1 MIRRL
6 DIDEITG
13 QVVDAA
19 FKLHMRL
26 GPGLLESVYEFV
38 LTRDLERRGLRV
50 DRQKAVSFE
59 FDGLR
64 FDDAFRVDLLVEGCV
79 VVELKS
85 VENLAPVHS
94 KQILTYL
101 RLLNLIVGL
110 LINFGAATLKEG
122 LHIMVNN
129 YQPPSSASPRE
140 PESGGPNMAVTLRI
154 FVSSVQ
160 KELENERLIVQ
171 NLVNTDPF
179 LSAYCVPVLYEL
191 EPASPDKALE
201 GCLSSLDGCNV
212 YLLIVG
218 VQYGTLVDEIS
229 ITHAEYR
236 RAKETM
242 LPVLA
247 FIKGER
253 QVMREVGTVAL
264 LAELDADGP
273 KYKRFGNV
281 IELQKEVRAALVKL
295 LQDRFGIAPTSDE
308 NLIAEQTIEATS
320 LFESRSLSRVR
331 WKDLDLNVARRLFA
345 AAEKRKPDELADE
358 DLLGGAVLRGLAWRD
373 SSSGEYYATA
383 AGIVLLARDPSAVFP
398 QCRILADAYR
408 STEPD
413 GDPRDHED
421 IRGPMPL
428 AIERAIDFIDRNT
441 RHPMRIAGLNRVRLD
456 EYPVDGLREAL
467 VNAVAHRQYEDA
479 GRKIL
484 LEVFSDRAV
493 LSSPG
498 LPPKPITLASLRKGR
513 YRPCSRNPVLAQC
526 LSYFH
531 RIEERGSGF
540 RRMRDHM
547 LDHGLDQ
554 PLIGTDMGYFQ
565 VTFLGPGD
573 NIERL
578 RVAEKRLLVTPAVE
592 AQLNERQRKVMAEV
606 LKSGFVSS
614 GWLVKELGVTYD
626 TANRDLK
633 GLGELNLLMRQGRGR
648 AARYVL
654 RGSGSTP

>member
-1 MIRRL
+1 MNPAL
-6 DIDEITG
+6 
-13 QVVDAA
+13 
-19 FKLHMRL
+19 
-26 GPGLLESVYEFV
+26 S
-38 LTRDLERRGLRV
+38 
-50 DRQKAVSFE
+50 
-59 FDGLR
+59 
-64 FDDAFRVDLLVEGCV
+64 
-79 VVELKS
+79 
-85 VENLAPVHS
+85 
-94 KQILTYL
+94 
-101 RLLNLIVGL
+101 
-110 LINFGAATLKEG
+110 
-122 LHIMVNN
+122 
-129 YQPPSSASPRE
+129 
-140 PESGGPNMAVTLRI
+140 I

-160 KELENERLIVQ
+160 KELEDERLIVQ
-171 NLVNTDPF
+171 NLVSTDPF
-179 LSAYCVPVLYEL
+179 LSAHCMPVLYEL
-191 EPASPDKALE
+191 EPASPLKALD
-201 GCLSSLDGCNV
+201 GCLQALDGCNV

-218 VQYGTLVDEIS
+218 VQYGTLVGEIS

-236 RAKETM
+236 RAKESG

-253 QVMREVGTVAL
+253 HVKREEGTASL

-295 LQDRFGIAPTSDE
+295 LQDRYGIAPTSDE
-308 NLIAEQTIEATS
+308 NEIATQTIEATS

-331 WKDLDLNVARRLFA
+331 WKDLDLDVARSLIA
-345 AAEKRKPDELADE
+345 SAEKRKPDDLFAE
-358 DLLGGAVLRGLAWRD
+358 DLLAGATLRGLVWRD
-373 SSSGEYYATA
+373 PSSGEHHATA

-421 IRGPMPL
+421 ICGPMPL

-441 RHPMRIAGLNRVRLD
+441 RHPMRVVGLNRVRLD
-456 EYPVDGLREAL
+456 EYPVDALREAL

-484 LEVFSDRAV
+484 LEVFADQVV

-498 LPPKPITLASLRKGR
+498 LPPKPITLASLRRGK

-540 RRMRDHM
+540 RRMRDQM
-547 LDHGLDQ
+547 LNHGLDQ
-554 PLIGTDMGYFQ
+554 PLLGTEMGYFQ
-565 VTFLGPGD
+565 VTFPGPGD

-578 RVAEKRLLVTPAVE
+578 QVPEKQLLVTPAIE
-592 AQLNERQRKVMAEV
+592 SKLNKRQKRILAHALEEGSVT
-606 LKSGFVSS
+606 S
-614 GWLVKELGVTYD
+614 GWCLKEFGVVYN
-626 TANRDLK
+626 TAYRDLDALVRL
-633 GLGELNLLMRQGRGR
+633 GLLKKEGSGRGT
-648 AARYVL
+648 RYTL
-654 RGSGSTP
+654 RGPGS